1 MEELRSARTPDELAS
16 LVRRAGVQ
24 GALGSETA
32 VLMERSLSFSAKTAA
47 DVMTPRTRV
56 RTVPDSTPVAT
67 VIEAARDTGHSRF
80 PVVGESVDDIRGLI
94 HVKQAVTV
102 PELDRGTTR
111 VGEVM
116 GEPMLVPPTMA
127 LDRLLHLLQQRSL
140 QLAVVVDEYGGTAGI
155 VTFEDL
161 VEELVGDVVDEHDSP
176 APGIWREPDGSWLLS
191 GLLRP
196 DEIQA
201 AIGLELPAGRASYE
215 TVAGLILQLLRRIP
229 DVGDQV
235 DVPGATL
242 SVDRLEGRRIDRV
255 LVRLHPDI
263 TDSTRRRLRR
273 QPNRR
278 RRGLLVTAALLLLA
292 VGLIAANGFFVGA
305 EFAVLASRRGR
316 LEPLLRSS
324 RRARTALRAIE
335 QLPLMISACQ
345 FGITLASLGLGAL
358 AEPVVASLL
367 TDPLAALHVPHE
379 LIHPLALAIALTLV
393 SCLHML
399 LGEMVPKNLAL
410 TGPER
415 AAMVLAPPLLVFVQI
430 FRPIIIGL
438 TAVATAV
445 LKLLRI
451 TPASEIGEVTDRD
464 SVAAL
469 IGESSEEG
477 LLKTDQHEL
486 LTGALAFEETKAE
499 AVGLPLDS
507 LVTVD
512 SDITPGRVEQLVA
525 ATGYSRFPVRGD
537 DRALTGADLIG
548 YIHIADVLD
557 TDQARRNLPLDHR
570 WIRPL
575 GEIRATATLQTALA
589 TLRRSGSHL
598 ARLIDDN
605 GQTQAVIALED
616 ILEELVGEVMDA
628 TRRLDATS
636 RPDES
641 IS

>member
-1 MEELRSARTPDELAS
+1 
-16 LVRRAGVQ
+16 V
-24 GALGSETA
+24 
-32 VLMERSLSFSAKTAA
+32 
-47 DVMTPRTRV
+47 
-56 RTVPDSTPVAT
+56 
-67 VIEAARDTGHSRF
+67 
-80 PVVGESVDDIRGLI
+80 
-94 HVKQAVTV
+94 
-102 PELDRGTTR
+102 
-111 VGEVM
+111 
-116 GEPMLVPPTMA
+116 
-127 LDRLLHLLQQRSL
+127 
-140 QLAVVVDEYGGTAGI
+140 TAG
-155 VTFEDL
+155 
-161 VEELVGDVVDEHDSP
+161 
-176 APGIWREPDGSWLLS
+176 
-191 GLLRP
+191 
-196 DEIQA
+196 
-201 AIGLELPAGRASYE
+201 
-215 TVAGLILQLLRRIP
+215 
-229 DVGDQV
+229 
-235 DVPGATL
+235 
-242 SVDRLEGRRIDRV
+242 
-255 LVRLHPDI
+255 
-263 TDSTRRRLRR
+263 
-273 QPNRR
+273 
-278 RRGLLVTAALLLLA
+278 LLLLA

-305 EFAVLASRRGR
+305 EFAVLASRRTR

-358 AEPVVASLL
+358 AEPVVASVL
-367 TDPLAALHVPHE
+367 TDPLAMLHVPHE

-415 AAMVLAPPLLVFVQI
+415 AAMMLAPPLLLFVQI
-430 FRPIIIGL
+430 FRPIIFGL

-445 LKLLRI
+445 LKLLRM

-477 LLKTDQHEL
+477 LLKTNQHEL

-499 AVGLPLDS
+499 AVGLPLDT

-512 SDITPGRVEQLVA
+512 PDVTPGRIEQLVA
-525 ATGYSRFPVRGD
+525 ATGYSRFPVQAGD
-537 DRALTGADLIG
+537 RTSSRPELIG

-575 GEIRATATLQTALA
+575 GEIPATATLQTALA

-598 ARLIDDN
+598 ARLIDDS

-616 ILEELVGEVMDA
+616 VLEELVGEVMDA
-628 TRRLDATS
+628 TRRQDDAS
-636 RPDES
+636 RPDQRS
-641 IS
+641 S

>member
-1 MEELRSARTPDELAS
+1 
-16 LVRRAGVQ
+16 
-24 GALGSETA
+24 
-32 VLMERSLSFSAKTAA
+32 
-47 DVMTPRTRV
+47 
-56 RTVPDSTPVAT
+56 
-67 VIEAARDTGHSRF
+67 
-80 PVVGESVDDIRGLI
+80 
-94 HVKQAVTV
+94 
-102 PELDRGTTR
+102 
-111 VGEVM
+111 
-116 GEPMLVPPTMA
+116 
-127 LDRLLHLLQQRSL
+127 
-140 QLAVVVDEYGGTAGI
+140 
-155 VTFEDL
+155 
-161 VEELVGDVVDEHDSP
+161 
-176 APGIWREPDGSWLLS
+176 
-191 GLLRP
+191 
-196 DEIQA
+196 
-201 AIGLELPAGRASYE
+201 
-215 TVAGLILQLLRRIP
+215 
-229 DVGDQV
+229 
-235 DVPGATL
+235 
-242 SVDRLEGRRIDRV
+242 
-255 LVRLHPDI
+255 
-263 TDSTRRRLRR
+263 
-273 QPNRR
+273 
-278 RRGLLVTAALLLLA
+278 VTAALLLLA

-305 EFAVLASRRGR
+305 EFAVLASRRTR

-335 QLPLMISACQ
+335 QLPLMVSACQ

-415 AAMVLAPPLLVFVQI
+415 AAMLLAPPLLLFVQI

-438 TAVATAV
+438 TAVAIAV
-445 LKLLRI
+445 LRLLRI

-499 AVGLPLDS
+499 AVGLPLDT

-512 SDITPGRVEQLVA
+512 PDVTPARVEQLVA
-525 ATGYSRFPVRGD
+525 ATGYSRFPVRAN
-537 DRALTGADLIG
+537 DRTPTGADLIG
-548 YIHIADVLD
+548 YVHIADILD

-575 GEIRATATLQTALA
+575 AEIRATATLQTALA
-589 TLRRSGSHL
+589 TLRSSGSHL
-598 ARLIDDN
+598 ARLIDEN

-628 TRRLDATS
+628 TRR
-636 RPDES
+636 PDVT
-641 IS
+641 

>member
-1 MEELRSARTPDELAS
+1 
-16 LVRRAGVQ
+16 
-24 GALGSETA
+24 
-32 VLMERSLSFSAKTAA
+32 
-47 DVMTPRTRV
+47 
-56 RTVPDSTPVAT
+56 
-67 VIEAARDTGHSRF
+67 
-80 PVVGESVDDIRGLI
+80 
-94 HVKQAVTV
+94 
-102 PELDRGTTR
+102 
-111 VGEVM
+111 
-116 GEPMLVPPTMA
+116 
-127 LDRLLHLLQQRSL
+127 
-140 QLAVVVDEYGGTAGI
+140 
-155 VTFEDL
+155 
-161 VEELVGDVVDEHDSP
+161 
-176 APGIWREPDGSWLLS
+176 
-191 GLLRP
+191 
-196 DEIQA
+196 
-201 AIGLELPAGRASYE
+201 
-215 TVAGLILQLLRRIP
+215 
-229 DVGDQV
+229 
-235 DVPGATL
+235 
-242 SVDRLEGRRIDRV
+242 
-255 LVRLHPDI
+255 
-263 TDSTRRRLRR
+263 
-273 QPNRR
+273 
-278 RRGLLVTAALLLLA
+278 VTAALLLLA

-305 EFAVLASRRGR
+305 EFAVLASRRTR

-335 QLPLMISACQ
+335 QLPLMVSACQ

-367 TDPLAALHVPHE
+367 TDPLAALHVPHQ

-415 AAMVLAPPLLVFVQI
+415 AAMLLAPPLLLFVQI

-438 TAVATAV
+438 TAVAIAV
-445 LKLLRI
+445 LRLLRI

-477 LLKTDQHEL
+477 LLKTDQEEL

-512 SDITPGRVEQLVA
+512 PDVTPARVEQLVTG
-525 ATGYSRFPVRGD
+525 TGYSRFPVRAN
-537 DRALTGADLIG
+537 DRTPTGADLIG
-548 YIHIADVLD
+548 YVHIADILD

-575 GEIRATATLQTALA
+575 AEIRATATLQTALA
-589 TLRRSGSHL
+589 TLRSSGSHL
-598 ARLIDDN
+598 ARLIEDN

-628 TRRLDATS
+628 TRR
-636 RPDES
+636 PDVT
-641 IS
+641 

>member
-1 MEELRSARTPDELAS
+1 
-16 LVRRAGVQ
+16 
-24 GALGSETA
+24 
-32 VLMERSLSFSAKTAA
+32 
-47 DVMTPRTRV
+47 
-56 RTVPDSTPVAT
+56 
-67 VIEAARDTGHSRF
+67 
-80 PVVGESVDDIRGLI
+80 
-94 HVKQAVTV
+94 
-102 PELDRGTTR
+102 
-111 VGEVM
+111 
-116 GEPMLVPPTMA
+116 
-127 LDRLLHLLQQRSL
+127 
-140 QLAVVVDEYGGTAGI
+140 
-155 VTFEDL
+155 
-161 VEELVGDVVDEHDSP
+161 
-176 APGIWREPDGSWLLS
+176 
-191 GLLRP
+191 
-196 DEIQA
+196 
-201 AIGLELPAGRASYE
+201 
-215 TVAGLILQLLRRIP
+215 
-229 DVGDQV
+229 
-235 DVPGATL
+235 
-242 SVDRLEGRRIDRV
+242 
-255 LVRLHPDI
+255 
-263 TDSTRRRLRR
+263 
-273 QPNRR
+273 
-278 RRGLLVTAALLLLA
+278 VTAALLLLA

-305 EFAVLASRRGR
+305 EFAVLASRRTR

-367 TDPLAALHVPHE
+367 TDPLTALHVPHQ

-415 AAMVLAPPLLVFVQI
+415 AAMVLAPPLLLFVQI

-445 LKLLRI
+445 LRLLRI

-499 AVGLPLDS
+499 AVGLPLDT

-512 SDITPGRVEQLVA
+512 PDVTPARVEQLVA
-525 ATGYSRFPVRGD
+525 ATGYSRFPVRAN
-537 DRALTGADLIG
+537 DRTPTGADLIG
-548 YIHIADVLD
+548 YVHIADILD

-575 GEIRATATLQTALA
+575 AEIRATATLQTALA
-589 TLRRSGSHL
+589 TLRSSGSHL
-598 ARLIDDN
+598 ARLIEDN

-628 TRRLDATS
+628 TRR
-636 RPDES
+636 PDVT
-641 IS
+641 

>member
-1 MEELRSARTPDELAS
+1 
-16 LVRRAGVQ
+16 
-24 GALGSETA
+24 
-32 VLMERSLSFSAKTAA
+32 
-47 DVMTPRTRV
+47 MTV
-56 RTVPDSTPVAT
+56 
-67 VIEAARDTGHSRF
+67 
-80 PVVGESVDDIRGLI
+80 
-94 HVKQAVTV
+94 
-102 PELDRGTTR
+102 
-111 VGEVM
+111 
-116 GEPMLVPPTMA
+116 
-127 LDRLLHLLQQRSL
+127 
-140 QLAVVVDEYGGTAGI
+140 
-155 VTFEDL
+155 
-161 VEELVGDVVDEHDSP
+161 
-176 APGIWREPDGSWLLS
+176 
-191 GLLRP
+191 
-196 DEIQA
+196 
-201 AIGLELPAGRASYE
+201 
-215 TVAGLILQLLRRIP
+215 
-229 DVGDQV
+229 
-235 DVPGATL
+235 
-242 SVDRLEGRRIDRV
+242 
-255 LVRLHPDI
+255 
-263 TDSTRRRLRR
+263 
-273 QPNRR
+273 
-278 RRGLLVTAALLLLA
+278 ALLLLA
-292 VGLIAANGFFVGA
+292 VGLVAANGFFVGA

-367 TDPLAALHVPHE
+367 TDPLAALRVPDE

-415 AAMVLAPPLLVFVQI
+415 AAMVLAPPLLLFVQI

-499 AVGLPLDS
+499 AVGMPLES

-512 SDITPGRVEQLVA
+512 PDVTPGRVEQLVA
-525 ATGYSRFPVRGD
+525 ATGYSRFPVRGG
-537 DRALTGADLIG
+537 DRALTGSDLIG

-557 TDQARRNLPLDHR
+557 TDPARRNLPLDHR

-605 GQTQAVIALED
+605 GQTHAVIALED

-628 TRRLDATS
+628 TRLQDTS
-636 RPDES
+636 RPDQQS
-641 IS
+641 S

>member
-1 MEELRSARTPDELAS
+1 M
-16 LVRRAGVQ
+16 V
-24 GALGSETA
+24 
-32 VLMERSLSFSAKTAA
+32 
-47 DVMTPRTRV
+47 
-56 RTVPDSTPVAT
+56 
-67 VIEAARDTGHSRF
+67 
-80 PVVGESVDDIRGLI
+80 
-94 HVKQAVTV
+94 
-102 PELDRGTTR
+102 
-111 VGEVM
+111 
-116 GEPMLVPPTMA
+116 
-127 LDRLLHLLQQRSL
+127 
-140 QLAVVVDEYGGTAGI
+140 
-155 VTFEDL
+155 
-161 VEELVGDVVDEHDSP
+161 
-176 APGIWREPDGSWLLS
+176 
-191 GLLRP
+191 
-196 DEIQA
+196 
-201 AIGLELPAGRASYE
+201 
-215 TVAGLILQLLRRIP
+215 
-229 DVGDQV
+229 
-235 DVPGATL
+235 
-242 SVDRLEGRRIDRV
+242 
-255 LVRLHPDI
+255 
-263 TDSTRRRLRR
+263 
-273 QPNRR
+273 
-278 RRGLLVTAALLLLA
+278 
-292 VGLIAANGFFVGA
+292 
-305 EFAVLASRRGR
+305 
-316 LEPLLRSS
+316 
-324 RRARTALRAIE
+324 
-335 QLPLMISACQ
+335 SACQ

-415 AAMVLAPPLLVFVQI
+415 AAMMLAPPLLLFVRI
-430 FRPIIIGL
+430 FRPIIISL

-451 TPASEIGEVTDRD
+451 TPASEIGEVSDRD

-499 AVGLPLDS
+499 AVGLALDT

-512 SDITPGRVEQLVA
+512 PDITPERIEQLVA
-525 ATGYSRFPVRGD
+525 ATGFSRFPVRG

-605 GQTQAVIALED
+605 GRTQAVIALED

-628 TRRLDATS
+628 TRLPDTS
-636 RPDES
+636 RPDQPS
-641 IS
+641 S

>member
-1 MEELRSARTPDELAS
+1 M
-16 LVRRAGVQ
+16 
-24 GALGSETA
+24 
-32 VLMERSLSFSAKTAA
+32 
-47 DVMTPRTRV
+47 
-56 RTVPDSTPVAT
+56 
-67 VIEAARDTGHSRF
+67 
-80 PVVGESVDDIRGLI
+80 
-94 HVKQAVTV
+94 
-102 PELDRGTTR
+102 
-111 VGEVM
+111 
-116 GEPMLVPPTMA
+116 
-127 LDRLLHLLQQRSL
+127 
-140 QLAVVVDEYGGTAGI
+140 TAG
-155 VTFEDL
+155 
-161 VEELVGDVVDEHDSP
+161 
-176 APGIWREPDGSWLLS
+176 
-191 GLLRP
+191 
-196 DEIQA
+196 
-201 AIGLELPAGRASYE
+201 
-215 TVAGLILQLLRRIP
+215 
-229 DVGDQV
+229 
-235 DVPGATL
+235 
-242 SVDRLEGRRIDRV
+242 
-255 LVRLHPDI
+255 
-263 TDSTRRRLRR
+263 
-273 QPNRR
+273 
-278 RRGLLVTAALLLLA
+278 LLLLA

-305 EFAVLASRRGR
+305 EFAVLASRRTR

-367 TDPLAALHVPHE
+367 TDALATLHIPQE

-415 AAMVLAPPLLVFVQI
+415 AAMILAPPLLLFVQI

-438 TAVATAV
+438 TAIATAV
-445 LKLLRI
+445 LKLLRV

-477 LLKTDQHEL
+477 LLKTNQHEL

-499 AVGLPLDS
+499 AVGLPLET

-512 SDITPGRVEQLVA
+512 PDVTPGRVEQLVA
-525 ATGYSRFPVRGD
+525 ATGYSRFPVQ
-537 DRALTGADLIG
+537 ADYRTPSRPELIG

-570 WIRPL
+570 WIRAL
-575 GEIRATATLQTALA
+575 GEIRTTATLQSALA

-605 GQTQAVIALED
+605 GETQAVIALED
-616 ILEELVGEVMDA
+616 ILEELVGEVRDA
-628 TRRLDATS
+628 TRQADDTT
-636 RPDES
+636 RPDQTS
-641 IS
+641 S

>member
-1 MEELRSARTPDELAS
+1 M
-16 LVRRAGVQ
+16 
-24 GALGSETA
+24 
-32 VLMERSLSFSAKTAA
+32 
-47 DVMTPRTRV
+47 
-56 RTVPDSTPVAT
+56 
-67 VIEAARDTGHSRF
+67 
-80 PVVGESVDDIRGLI
+80 
-94 HVKQAVTV
+94 
-102 PELDRGTTR
+102 
-111 VGEVM
+111 
-116 GEPMLVPPTMA
+116 
-127 LDRLLHLLQQRSL
+127 
-140 QLAVVVDEYGGTAGI
+140 TAG
-155 VTFEDL
+155 
-161 VEELVGDVVDEHDSP
+161 
-176 APGIWREPDGSWLLS
+176 
-191 GLLRP
+191 
-196 DEIQA
+196 
-201 AIGLELPAGRASYE
+201 
-215 TVAGLILQLLRRIP
+215 
-229 DVGDQV
+229 
-235 DVPGATL
+235 
-242 SVDRLEGRRIDRV
+242 
-255 LVRLHPDI
+255 
-263 TDSTRRRLRR
+263 
-273 QPNRR
+273 
-278 RRGLLVTAALLLLA
+278 LLLLA
-292 VGLIAANGFFVGA
+292 VGLVAANGFFVGA
-305 EFAVLASRRGR
+305 EFAVLASRRTR
-316 LEPLLRSS
+316 LEPLLRRS

-367 TDPLAALHVPHE
+367 TDPLTALHVPHQ

-415 AAMVLAPPLLVFVQI
+415 AAMLLAPPLLLFVQI

-445 LKLLRI
+445 LKLLRV

-499 AVGLPLDS
+499 AVGLPLDT

-512 SDITPGRVEQLVA
+512 PDTTPGRVEQLVA
-525 ATGYSRFPVRGD
+525 ATGYSRFPVRGN
-537 DRALTGADLIG
+537 DRVPTGADLIG

-575 GEIRATATLQTALA
+575 GEIPSTATLQTALE

-628 TRRLDATS
+628 TRLSDAS
-636 RPDES
+636 RPDQQS
-641 IS
+641 S

>member
-1 MEELRSARTPDELAS
+1 
-16 LVRRAGVQ
+16 V
-24 GALGSETA
+24 
-32 VLMERSLSFSAKTAA
+32 
-47 DVMTPRTRV
+47 
-56 RTVPDSTPVAT
+56 
-67 VIEAARDTGHSRF
+67 
-80 PVVGESVDDIRGLI
+80 
-94 HVKQAVTV
+94 
-102 PELDRGTTR
+102 
-111 VGEVM
+111 
-116 GEPMLVPPTMA
+116 
-127 LDRLLHLLQQRSL
+127 
-140 QLAVVVDEYGGTAGI
+140 TAG
-155 VTFEDL
+155 
-161 VEELVGDVVDEHDSP
+161 
-176 APGIWREPDGSWLLS
+176 
-191 GLLRP
+191 
-196 DEIQA
+196 
-201 AIGLELPAGRASYE
+201 
-215 TVAGLILQLLRRIP
+215 
-229 DVGDQV
+229 
-235 DVPGATL
+235 
-242 SVDRLEGRRIDRV
+242 
-255 LVRLHPDI
+255 
-263 TDSTRRRLRR
+263 
-273 QPNRR
+273 
-278 RRGLLVTAALLLLA
+278 LLLLA
-292 VGLIAANGFFVGA
+292 IALIAANGFFVGA

-367 TDPLAALHVPHE
+367 TLPLAALHVPHE
-379 LIHPLALAIALTLV
+379 LVHPLALAIALTLV

-415 AAMVLAPPLLVFVQI
+415 AAMVLAPPLLLFVRI

-469 IGESSEEG
+469 IGESSDEG

-499 AVGLPLDS
+499 AVGMPLES
-507 LVTVD
+507 LVTVGPD
-512 SDITPGRVEQLVA
+512 VTPGRVEQLVA
-525 ATGYSRFPVRGD
+525 ATGYSRFPVRGGD
-537 DRALTGADLIG
+537 GALTGADLIG

-557 TDQARRNLPLDHR
+557 TDQARRNLPVDHR

-575 GEIRATATLQTALA
+575 GEIRETATLQTALA

-598 ARLIDDN
+598 ARLIDDK

-628 TRRLDATS
+628 TRRPHDTS
-636 RPDES
+636 RPDRD
-641 IS
+641 

>member
-1 MEELRSARTPDELAS
+1 M
-16 LVRRAGVQ
+16 V
-24 GALGSETA
+24 
-32 VLMERSLSFSAKTAA
+32 
-47 DVMTPRTRV
+47 
-56 RTVPDSTPVAT
+56 
-67 VIEAARDTGHSRF
+67 
-80 PVVGESVDDIRGLI
+80 
-94 HVKQAVTV
+94 
-102 PELDRGTTR
+102 
-111 VGEVM
+111 
-116 GEPMLVPPTMA
+116 
-127 LDRLLHLLQQRSL
+127 
-140 QLAVVVDEYGGTAGI
+140 
-155 VTFEDL
+155 
-161 VEELVGDVVDEHDSP
+161 
-176 APGIWREPDGSWLLS
+176 
-191 GLLRP
+191 
-196 DEIQA
+196 
-201 AIGLELPAGRASYE
+201 
-215 TVAGLILQLLRRIP
+215 
-229 DVGDQV
+229 
-235 DVPGATL
+235 
-242 SVDRLEGRRIDRV
+242 
-255 LVRLHPDI
+255 
-263 TDSTRRRLRR
+263 
-273 QPNRR
+273 
-278 RRGLLVTAALLLLA
+278 
-292 VGLIAANGFFVGA
+292 
-305 EFAVLASRRGR
+305 
-316 LEPLLRSS
+316 
-324 RRARTALRAIE
+324 
-335 QLPLMISACQ
+335 SACQ

-415 AAMVLAPPLLVFVQI
+415 AAMMLAPPLLLFVRI
-430 FRPIIIGL
+430 FRPIIISL

-451 TPASEIGEVTDRD
+451 TPASEIGEVSDRD

-499 AVGLPLDS
+499 AVGLALDT

-512 SDITPGRVEQLVA
+512 PDITPERIEQLVA
-525 ATGYSRFPVRGD
+525 ATGFSRFPVRG

-605 GQTQAVIALED
+605 GRTQAVIALED

-628 TRRLDATS
+628 TRLPNTS
-636 RPDES
+636 RPDQPS
-641 IS
+641 S

>member
-1 MEELRSARTPDELAS
+1 M
-16 LVRRAGVQ
+16 
-24 GALGSETA
+24 
-32 VLMERSLSFSAKTAA
+32 
-47 DVMTPRTRV
+47 
-56 RTVPDSTPVAT
+56 
-67 VIEAARDTGHSRF
+67 
-80 PVVGESVDDIRGLI
+80 
-94 HVKQAVTV
+94 
-102 PELDRGTTR
+102 
-111 VGEVM
+111 
-116 GEPMLVPPTMA
+116 
-127 LDRLLHLLQQRSL
+127 
-140 QLAVVVDEYGGTAGI
+140 
-155 VTFEDL
+155 
-161 VEELVGDVVDEHDSP
+161 
-176 APGIWREPDGSWLLS
+176 
-191 GLLRP
+191 
-196 DEIQA
+196 
-201 AIGLELPAGRASYE
+201 
-215 TVAGLILQLLRRIP
+215 
-229 DVGDQV
+229 
-235 DVPGATL
+235 
-242 SVDRLEGRRIDRV
+242 
-255 LVRLHPDI
+255 
-263 TDSTRRRLRR
+263 
-273 QPNRR
+273 
-278 RRGLLVTAALLLLA
+278 TAALLLLA
-292 VGLIAANGFFVGA
+292 VGLVAANGFFVGA
-305 EFAVLASRRGR
+305 EFAVLASRRTR

-335 QLPLMISACQ
+335 QLPLMVSACQ

-415 AAMVLAPPLLVFVQI
+415 AAMMLAPPLLLFVRI
-430 FRPIIIGL
+430 FRPIIISL

-451 TPASEIGEVTDRD
+451 TPASEIGEVSDRD

-499 AVGLPLDS
+499 AVGLALDT

-512 SDITPGRVEQLVA
+512 PDITPERIEQLVA
-525 ATGYSRFPVRGD
+525 ATGFSRFPVRG

-605 GQTQAVIALED
+605 GRTQAVIALED

-628 TRRLDATS
+628 TRLPDTS
-636 RPDES
+636 RPDQPS
-641 IS
+641 S

>member
-1 MEELRSARTPDELAS
+1 
-16 LVRRAGVQ
+16 V
-24 GALGSETA
+24 
-32 VLMERSLSFSAKTAA
+32 
-47 DVMTPRTRV
+47 
-56 RTVPDSTPVAT
+56 
-67 VIEAARDTGHSRF
+67 
-80 PVVGESVDDIRGLI
+80 
-94 HVKQAVTV
+94 
-102 PELDRGTTR
+102 
-111 VGEVM
+111 
-116 GEPMLVPPTMA
+116 
-127 LDRLLHLLQQRSL
+127 
-140 QLAVVVDEYGGTAGI
+140 TAG
-155 VTFEDL
+155 
-161 VEELVGDVVDEHDSP
+161 
-176 APGIWREPDGSWLLS
+176 
-191 GLLRP
+191 
-196 DEIQA
+196 
-201 AIGLELPAGRASYE
+201 
-215 TVAGLILQLLRRIP
+215 
-229 DVGDQV
+229 
-235 DVPGATL
+235 
-242 SVDRLEGRRIDRV
+242 
-255 LVRLHPDI
+255 
-263 TDSTRRRLRR
+263 
-273 QPNRR
+273 
-278 RRGLLVTAALLLLA
+278 LLLLA

-305 EFAVLASRRGR
+305 EFAVLASRRTR

-367 TDPLAALHVPHE
+367 TGPLAVLHVPHE

-415 AAMVLAPPLLVFVQI
+415 AAMMLAPLLLLFVQI

-477 LLKTDQHEL
+477 LLKTNQHEL

-499 AVGLPLDS
+499 AVGLPLDT

-512 SDITPGRVEQLVA
+512 PDVTPVRVEQLVA
-525 ATGYSRFPVRGD
+525 ATGYSRFPVQAD
-537 DRALTGADLIG
+537 DRTPTGADLIG

-575 GEIRATATLQTALA
+575 GEIPTTATLQTALA
-589 TLRRSGSHL
+589 TLRGSGSHL

-628 TRRLDATS
+628 NRRPDATS
-636 RPDES
+636 RPDQPFS
-641 IS
+641 